1 MLNYLNVKVKT
12 ESVRR
17 LVNRKDRAQ
26 NVITMCK
33 LLIIHYLLI
42 DSYNSFESA
51 PTLLCP
57 H

>member
-1 MLNYLNVKVKT
+1 MLNYLYAT
-12 ESVRR
+12 DSVWR
-17 LVNRKDRAQ
+17 LVNRKDGAQ
-26 NVITMCK
+26 NVIMMRK